1 MQSESRY
8 AARRIAEVKTKQVLK
23 IVLAAVLITALG
35 IGVGYDFGNLNQVQA
50 QAVGYRYGQGGL
62 IFSGIAGG
70 ICGEPS
76 YNSGAD
82 ACIQRVNTGQ
92 LGQTLGNPN
101 IGWAY
106 LAPPPVIALATAT
119 TGGTIPDGT
128 SYRLALSLVTINGGQ
143 TNITST
149 QEATQTTTGG
159 GLSTITAT
167 APIASAGAAGYAVY
181 STNASGVGNSNATLT
196 ELQQPITTAVCAGA
210 FAVNGPSGPGTGQVV
225 CPFGTNAVF
234 TSLLFA
240 AAGNTVPNIP
250 GTQAAVNGGQA
261 IPATNTAAY
270 PSGIPEL
277 VCNML
282 PQTARA
288 TITTIQPLG
297 SCVLQPNIQNT
308 IGRVLHIKGYGV
320 FTSGAQTGTMT
331 ISMTEGGITP
341 CTVTSP
347 AIITGGQTNSQFSF
361 ECYLST
367 NSTGSAATL
376 TGVETLGVN
385 LATANNVLPLS
396 INQDNIHGVASS
408 AINLTVT
415 NTLVANITMSSSTT
429 SAQLTSA
436 FVYLEN

>member
-1 MQSESRY
+1 MKIKQ
-8 AARRIAEVKTKQVLK
+8 IAK

-35 IGVGYDFGNLNQVQA
+35 IGIGYDFGSLEPVSA
-50 QAVGYRYGQGGL
+50 QNVGYRYGQGSL

-70 ICGEPS
+70 VCGEPS
-76 YNSGAD
+76 YAAGVD
-82 ACIQRVNTGQ
+82 TCIQRVNTGQ
-92 LGQTLGNPN
+92 LGQDLGNPN

-106 LAPPPVIALATAT
+106 LAPAPVVALATAT
-119 TGGTIPDGT
+119 TGGTIPNGT

-143 TNITST
+143 TNITAT
-149 QEATQTTTGG
+149 QEATQTTTGSNV
-159 GLSTITAT
+159 STITVT

-181 STNASGVGNSNATLT
+181 STNASGVGAGNATLT

-210 FAVNGPSGPGTGQVV
+210 FQVNGPSGPGTGQTV

-234 TSLLFA
+234 TSLLFTP
-240 AAGNTVPNIP
+240 AGNTVPNIP
-250 GTQAAVNGGQA
+250 GNAAAVNGGQA

-270 PSGIPEL
+270 PAGIPEL
-277 VCNML
+277 ACNLL
-282 PQTARA
+282 PQTTNV
-288 TITTIQPLG
+288 TITTIQAMG
-297 SCVLQPNIQNT
+297 SCVLQPNVQNT
-308 IGRVLHIKGYGV
+308 IGRVLHVKGYGV

-331 ISMTEGGITP
+331 ISLTEGGITP

-367 NSTGSAATL
+367 LSTGSAGTL
-376 TGVETLGVN
+376 TADMTLGVN

-396 INQDNIHGVASS
+396 INQDNIHGAASS

-415 NTLVANITMSSSTT
+415 NTLTTNITMSSSTT
-429 SAQLTSA
+429 SATLISE
-436 FVYLEN
+436 FVYEEN